1 MALVI
6 NDRVKETTTTTGTGA
21 VSLGGAVTGF
31 ETFAAGIGN
40 SNTTYYCIA
49 HQDQA
54 EFEVGLGTLDGDSS
68 DLTRTTV
75 ISSSN
80 SDSAVNFSSGTK
92 DVFCTIPAS
101 KMLFKDASG
110 TIGNFNAAT
119 ITANTAFVPDASD
132 GAALGTSSLEFSDL
146 FLADGAVINFGDDQ
160 DITLTHTAD
169 TGLTTNGTFQAT
181 TITATT
187 AFVPD
192 ASDGAALGTSALEFS
207 DLFLADGAVI
217 NFGDDQDINITHVA
231 DTGLTTN
238 GDFSVGDDLTI
249 LGGVIEFKSNS
260 GSPASLKMY
269 CESSNAHFQT
279 LQPQPHSASA
289 SNTLRLPNS
298 GSSDTQD
305 LVAVDITQTLTN
317 KRLTSPKL
325 NEDVAVTSTATELN
339 ILDGVTSTTAELN
352 IVDGNTSAT
361 STTLVD
367 ADRVVTN
374 DAGTMKQVALSD
386 VKTYLTSAGFST
398 EDPTALAIA
407 LG

>member
-80 SDSAVNFSSGTK
+80 SDSAVDFSAGTK

-101 KMLFKDASG
+101 KMVFEDASDNVS
-110 TIGNFNAAT
+110 ISGNFQAAN
-119 ITANTAFVPDASD
+119 ITATTAFVPDAAD
-132 GAALGTSSLEFSDL
+132 GASLGTTSLEFSDL
-146 FLADGAVINFGDDQ
+146 FLADGATIKFG
-160 DITLTHTAD
+160 
-169 TGLTTNGTFQAT
+169 N
-181 TITATT
+181 
-187 AFVPD
+187 
-192 ASDGAALGTSALEFS
+192 
-207 DLFLADGAVI
+207 
-217 NFGDDQDINITHVA
+217 DQDINITHVA

-317 KRLTSPKL
+317 KRLT
-325 NEDVAVTSTATELN
+325 
-339 ILDGVTSTTAELN
+339 
-352 IVDGNTSAT
+352 
-361 STTLVD
+361 
-367 ADRVVTN
+367 
-374 DAGTMKQVALSD
+374 
-386 VKTYLTSAGFST
+386 
-398 EDPTALAIA
+398 
-407 LG
+407 